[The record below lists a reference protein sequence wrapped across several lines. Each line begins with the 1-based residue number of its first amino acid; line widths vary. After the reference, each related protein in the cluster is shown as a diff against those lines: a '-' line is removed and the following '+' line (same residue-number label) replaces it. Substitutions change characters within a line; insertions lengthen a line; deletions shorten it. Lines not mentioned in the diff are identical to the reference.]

1 VKISK
6 EFKIGIVVVSAIAA
20 FIWGINFLKG
30 SNLFSHKYYL
40 YAVYP
45 KIDNLIPANPVLING
60 FKIGQIN
67 SISLFQQG
75 GKNKVLVKFLLTED
89 VMIPKG
95 SIAKAI
101 SADLLGSK
109 AVEIIYSDATEFLK
123 SGDTLVAST
132 EEGFKEALD
141 KRIAPIQAKAENLI
155 SSMDSVMSV
164 VSLILNTKT
173 RDNLDKSFES
183 VRKAI
188 LTLEQ
193 TAYKLDDLV
202 GSEKV
207 KISSVLSNLNQ
218 ITSNLNK
225 NGQKIDNIISNVS
238 SMTDSLAKAQLKDAI
253 ANADKSM
260 RELNIML
267 GRINEGQGTIG
278 KLAKN
283 DSLYNN
289 LNKSSEDLDK
299 LLKDQ
304 IKLNDRQKHL
314 IHYLLSD
321 VDSYTTIISHSTING
336 ISRAT
341 AIRDISQ
348 LEREG
353 LLSKERSGKY
363 IQYKPTI
370 KLASLVGEQ

>member
-1 VKISK
+1 MKISK
-6 EFKIGIVVVSAIAA
+6 EFKIGIVVICAIGA
-20 FIWGINFLKG
+20 FIWGVNFLKG
-30 SNLFSHKYYL
+30 TNLFSHKYYL

-45 KIDNLIPANPVLING
+45 KIDNLTSANPLLMNG

-67 SISLFQQG
+67 DISLFRQDGQ
-75 GKNKVLVKFLLTED
+75 NKVLVKFLLTED
-89 VMIPKG
+89 LNIPKK

-101 SADLLGSK
+101 SSDLLGNK
-109 AVEIIYSDATEFLK
+109 AVEIIFSNETELVK
-123 SGDTLVAST
+123 SGDTLIAAS
-132 EEGFKEALD
+132 EEGFKESLD

-155 SSMDSVMSV
+155 SSMDSVMTV

-188 LTLEQ
+188 ITLEQ

-218 ITSNLNK
+218 ITSNINK
-225 NGQKIDNIISNVS
+225 NGQRIDNIIGNISN
-238 SMTDSLAKAQLKDAI
+238 MTDSLAKAQLKDAI

-260 RELNIML
+260 QQLNIL
-267 GRINEGQGTIG
+267 LAKINEGQGTIG

-299 LLKDQ
+299 LLKDLR
-304 IKLNDRQKHL
+304 LNPERY
-314 IHYLLSD
+314 IHFS
-321 VDSYTTIISHSTING
+321 VFG
-336 ISRAT
+336 RKV
-341 AIRDISQ
+341 R
-348 LEREG
+348 
-353 LLSKERSGKY
+353 
-363 IQYKPTI
+363 KPTTN
-370 KLASLVGEQ
+370 

>member
-1 VKISK
+1 
-6 EFKIGIVVVSAIAA
+6 
-20 FIWGINFLKG
+20 
-30 SNLFSHKYYL
+30 
-40 YAVYP
+40 
-45 KIDNLIPANPVLING
+45 
-60 FKIGQIN
+60 
-67 SISLFQQG
+67 
-75 GKNKVLVKFLLTED
+75 
-89 VMIPKG
+89 MIPKG

-101 SADLLGSK
+101 SSDLLGSK
-109 AVEIIYSDATEFLK
+109 AVEIIYSDATEFVK
-123 SGDTLVAST
+123 SGDTLTAST

-218 ITSNLNK
+218 ITTNLNK

-267 GRINEGQGTIG
+267 ARINEGQGTIG

-299 LLKDQ
+299 LLKD
-304 IKLNDRQKHL
+304 LRMNPERY
-314 IHYLLSD
+314 IHFS
-321 VDSYTTIISHSTING
+321 VFG
-336 ISRAT
+336 KKSR
-341 AIRDISQ
+341 
-348 LEREG
+348 
-353 LLSKERSGKY
+353 
-363 IQYKPTI
+363 KPTTN
-370 KLASLVGEQ
+370 

>member
-1 VKISK
+1 VKVSK
-6 EFKIGIVVVSAIAA
+6 EFKIGLVVVCAIAA

-30 SNLFSHKYYL
+30 SNLFSHKDYL

-60 FKIGQIN
+60 FKVGQVN
-67 SISLFQQG
+67 EISLIQKD
-75 GKNKVLVKFLLTED
+75 GKAQVLVKFLLTED
-89 VMIPKG
+89 VKIPKN
-95 SIAKAI
+95 STAKAI
-101 SADLLGSK
+101 SSDLLGTK
-109 AVEIIYSDATEFLK
+109 AVEIIYSTETELAK
-123 SGDTLVAST
+123 SGDTLIAAS
-132 EEGFKEALD
+132 EEGFKESLD

-155 SSMDSVMSV
+155 SSMDSVMTV

-173 RDNLDKSFES
+173 RDNLEKSFES

-218 ITSNLNK
+218 ITSNLSK
-225 NGQKIDNIISNVS
+225 NGQKIDQIINNVS

-260 RELNIML
+260 KELNIML
-267 GRINEGQGTIG
+267 AKINEGQGTAG
-278 KLAKN
+278 KLLKN

-299 LLKDQ
+299 LLKDLR
-304 IKLNDRQKHL
+304 LNPERY
-314 IHYLLSD
+314 IHFS
-321 VDSYTTIISHSTING
+321 VFG
-336 ISRAT
+336 RKSR
-341 AIRDISQ
+341 
-348 LEREG
+348 
-353 LLSKERSGKY
+353 
-363 IQYKPTI
+363 KPV
-370 KLASLVGEQ
+370 KD

>member
-1 VKISK
+1 MKISK
-6 EFKIGIVVVSAIAA
+6 EFKIGIVVLSAIAA
-20 FIWGINFLKG
+20 FIWGIIFLKG

-60 FKIGQIN
+60 FKIGQVN
-67 SISLFQQG
+67 AISLFQQG

-101 SADLLGSK
+101 SSDLLGSK
-109 AVEIIYSDATEFLK
+109 AVEIIYSDATEFAK
-123 SGDTLVAST
+123 SGDTLTAST

-207 KISSVLSNLNQ
+207 KISSVLNNLNQ
-218 ITSNLNK
+218 ITTNLNK
-225 NGQKIDNIISNVS
+225 NGQRIDNIISNVS

-253 ANADKSM
+253 SNADKSM
-260 RELNIML
+260 KELNIML

-299 LLKDQ
+299 LLKD
-304 IKLNDRQKHL
+304 LRMNPERY
-314 IHYLLSD
+314 IHFS
-321 VDSYTTIISHSTING
+321 VF
-336 ISRAT
+336 
-341 AIRDISQ
+341 
-348 LEREG
+348 
-353 LLSKERSGKY
+353 GKKAR
-363 IQYKPTI
+363 KPTTN
-370 KLASLVGEQ
+370 

>member
-1 VKISK
+1 MKVSK
-6 EFKIGIVVVSAIAA
+6 EFKIGLVVVCAIAA

-30 SNLFSHKYYL
+30 SNIFSHKYYL

-45 KIDNLIPANPVLING
+45 KIDNLIPANPLLING
-60 FKIGQIN
+60 FKIGQVN
-67 SISLFQQG
+67 EISLIQKG
-75 GKNKVLVKFLLTED
+75 GKTQVLVKFLLTED
-89 VMIPKG
+89 VQIPKN

-101 SADLLGSK
+101 SSDLLGTK
-109 AVEIIYSDATEFLK
+109 AVEVIYSNETSMVE
-123 SGDTLVAST
+123 SGDTLIAAS
-132 EEGFKEALD
+132 EEGFKESLD

-155 SSMDSVMSV
+155 SSMDSVMTV

-173 RDNLDKSFES
+173 RDNLEKSFES

-218 ITSNLNK
+218 ITSNLSK
-225 NGQKIDNIISNVS
+225 NGQKIDQIINNVS

-260 RELNIML
+260 KELNVML
-267 GRINEGQGTIG
+267 AKINEGQGTAG
-278 KLAKN
+278 KLLKN

-299 LLKDQ
+299 LLKDLR
-304 IKLNDRQKHL
+304 LNPERY
-314 IHYLLSD
+314 IHFS
-321 VDSYTTIISHSTING
+321 VFG
-336 ISRAT
+336 RKSR
-341 AIRDISQ
+341 
-348 LEREG
+348 
-353 LLSKERSGKY
+353 
-363 IQYKPTI
+363 KP
-370 KLASLVGEQ
+370 VNP

>member
-1 VKISK
+1 MKVSK
-6 EFKIGIVVVSAIAA
+6 EFKIGIVVVCAIAA

-45 KIDNLIPANPVLING
+45 KIDNLIPANPLLING
-60 FKIGQIN
+60 FKIGQVN
-67 SISLFQQG
+67 EISLIQKG
-75 GKNKVLVKFLLTED
+75 GKTQVLVKFLLTED
-89 VMIPKG
+89 VKIPKN

-101 SADLLGSK
+101 SSDLLGTK
-109 AVEIIYSDATEFLK
+109 AVEVIYSNETTMVE
-123 SGDTLVAST
+123 SGDTLIAAS
-132 EEGFKEALD
+132 EEGFKESLD

-155 SSMDSVMSV
+155 SSMDSVMTV

-173 RDNLDKSFES
+173 RDNLEKSFES

-218 ITSNLNK
+218 ITSNLSK
-225 NGQKIDNIISNVS
+225 NGQKIDAIINNVS

-260 RELNIML
+260 KELNVML
-267 GRINEGQGTIG
+267 AKINEGQGTAG
-278 KLAKN
+278 KLLKN

-299 LLKDQ
+299 LLKDLR
-304 IKLNDRQKHL
+304 LNPERY
-314 IHYLLSD
+314 IHFS
-321 VDSYTTIISHSTING
+321 VFG
-336 ISRAT
+336 RKSR
-341 AIRDISQ
+341 
-348 LEREG
+348 
-353 LLSKERSGKY
+353 
-363 IQYKPTI
+363 KP
-370 KLASLVGEQ
+370 VNP

>member
-1 VKISK
+1 MKVSK
-6 EFKIGIVVVSAIAA
+6 EFKIGVVVICAIAA

-30 SNLFSHKYYL
+30 SNIFSHKYYL

-45 KIDNLIPANPVLING
+45 KIDNLIPANPLLING
-60 FKIGQIN
+60 YKIGQVN
-67 SISLFQQG
+67 EISLIQKG
-75 GKNKVLVKFLLTED
+75 GKTQVLVKFLLTED
-89 VMIPKG
+89 VKIPKN

-101 SADLLGSK
+101 SSDLLGSK
-109 AVEIIYSDATEFLK
+109 AVEVIYSAEQEIVK
-123 SGDTLVAST
+123 SGDTLIAAS
-132 EEGFKEALD
+132 EEGFKESLD

-155 SSMDSVMSV
+155 SSMDSVMTV

-173 RDNLDKSFES
+173 RDNLEKSFES

-207 KISSVLSNLNQ
+207 KISSVLSNMNQ
-218 ITSNLNK
+218 ITSNLSK
-225 NGQKIDNIISNVS
+225 NGQKIDAIINNVS

-260 RELNIML
+260 KELNIIL
-267 GRINEGQGTIG
+267 AKINEGQGTAG
-278 KLAKN
+278 KLLKN

-299 LLKDQ
+299 LLKDLR
-304 IKLNDRQKHL
+304 LNPERY
-314 IHYLLSD
+314 IHFS
-321 VDSYTTIISHSTING
+321 VFG
-336 ISRAT
+336 RKSR
-341 AIRDISQ
+341 
-348 LEREG
+348 
-353 LLSKERSGKY
+353 
-363 IQYKPTI
+363 KP
-370 KLASLVGEQ
+370 VNP